1 MEKMRKFQFK
11 KFVKGLL
18 FTQKMFK
25 GQFLVALSGCA
36 TKNSLPKI
44 VFSCLIHHKMM
55 EFYQGQYI
63 IAIDEKEI
71 ENYKKN
77 KECCTN
83 LFEID
88 LFHGRPSPR
97 IPWFSGL
104 LLVFNIN
111 KSKIKGNRIHSNF
124 IKWTPKDWSKRGRW

>member
-1 MEKMRKFQFK
+1 MI
-11 KFVKGLL
+11 GLEGIDGENAKISVQEISER
-18 FTQKMFK
+18 TSIHPKDVQRSV
-25 GQFLVALSGCA
+25 LVPFSGCA

-77 KECCTN
+77 KEC
-83 LFEID
+83 
-88 LFHGRPSPR
+88 
-97 IPWFSGL
+97 
-104 LLVFNIN
+104 
-111 KSKIKGNRIHSNF
+111 
-124 IKWTPKDWSKRGRW
+124 

>member
-1 MEKMRKFQFK
+1 MERMRKFQFK

-36 TKNSLPKI
+36 TKYSLPNT
-44 VFSCLIHHKMM
+44 VLSCLIHHKMM

-97 IPWFSGL
+97 IPGFSGL

>member
-1 MEKMRKFQFK
+1 MERMRKFQFK

-25 GQFLVALSGCA
+25 GQFLVALSA
-36 TKNSLPKI
+36 SITKNILPNT

-77 KECCTN
+77 KEC
-83 LFEID
+83 
-88 LFHGRPSPR
+88 
-97 IPWFSGL
+97 
-104 LLVFNIN
+104 
-111 KSKIKGNRIHSNF
+111 
-124 IKWTPKDWSKRGRW
+124 